1 MNGSFELRESV
12 TKVEPGEPR
21 QTEPGHSVLSLVC
34 RPSMWEGGEDQG
46 RREEEG
52 RRKDRDKQARE
63 EIPLTQYER
72 WG

>member
-1 MNGSFELRESV
+1 MNLEN
-12 TKVEPGEPR
+12 PGR
-21 QTEPGHSVLSLVC
+21 QSLVIQSSVWSVV
-34 RPSMWEGGEDQG
+34 PAGGGGGEDQG